1 MEWLVVVLVAV
12 AVYTAVFFAIRA
24 NVRRLVAMRPGERS
38 QAVRRQLIATTVAA
52 FALMVIGLLMLS
64 D

>member
-12 AVYTAVFFAIRA
+12 VVYAGIFLAIRA
-24 NVRRLVAMRPGERS
+24 NVRRLVAMRPEERS
-38 QAVRRQLIATTVAA
+38 VAARRQLIATTVAA
-52 FALMVIGLLMLS
+52 FAMLVIALLIAS